1 MRYQNSRWSSVTWVW
16 RYKDRKKERN
26 NEKMTQKEGRKEREK
41 GKNKGP
47 WEEEKKGRKKK

>member
-26 NEKMTQKEGRKEREK
+26 NEKMTQKEERKEREK

-47 WEEEKKGRKKK
+47 WEEEKGRK